1 MLLSSSVMKGRHPH
15 KGRKWNGLHHS
26 SKDLNARHHN
36 KDRKWK
42 DLHLNSNLLR
52 KWSSVEW
59 NAEVIMEL
67 EECNVQIITNVE
79 EEEMV
84 KR

>member
-1 MLLSSSVMKGRHPH
+1 
-15 KGRKWNGLHHS
+15 
-26 SKDLNARHHN
+26 LNARHHN

-59 NAEVIMEL
+59 NVEVIMEL
-67 EECNVQIITNVE
+67 EEE
-79 EEEMV
+79 EKV

>member
-1 MLLSSSVMKGRHPH
+1 MHLSSSGM

-26 SKDLNARHHN
+26 SNDLNVRHHN